1 MIAAVETSGDSL
13 ISLEEAGRMLGGVSA
28 KTVRRRIA
36 EGILPKGIKEGKF
49 LRLFRSDVIALIE
62 KLKRE
67 RDKEYGAR
75 NSR

>member
-36 EGILPKGIKEGKF
+36 EGILPKGVKEGKF
-49 LRLFRSDVIALIE
+49 RRLFRSDIVALIE

-67 RDKEYGAR
+67 RDKEDGVHNPR
-75 NSR
+75 

>member
-36 EGILPKGIKEGKF
+36 EGILPNGVKEGKF
-49 LRLFRSDVIALIE
+49 RRLFRSDIVALIE

-67 RDKEYGAR
+67 RDKEDGVHNPR
-75 NSR
+75 